1 MSNLK
6 EEINDIFGD
15 IPEIEEDQLLN
26 ISGGNYKEAPIKN
39 IKTEEKRDELQI
51 NYDLID
57 KIRENNINVAEKAS
71 IRVDNYIDILNK
83 KIYFINN
90 ELTETIPFCRDNLY
104 LIMSQ
109 TGCGKSTVVSN
120 ISYSLY
126 KQEQKSLIISN
137 EEAVED
143 VLMRIACLD
152 LELSFNAYK
161 KGKMKNTEIEEC
173 KRLFPKISQYIHV
186 FGILEEGMNPTDV
199 DDVVSVLEGSLK
211 YDYSA
216 ILIDYFQLIRYKKAS
231 FKNTYEILDELR
243 LYLQKFIKKSNA
255 PLVVMSQLYSQGKR
269 KTADIDAR
277 LKNNSNIMET
287 ATVCIEVIPDFAE
300 NSSVFKIHK
309 DRFGSAG
316 RELNFFFK
324 KGKYLSLKDVSIEDK
339 LGLDKFKNI
348 VIED

>member
-1 MSNLK
+1 MVDIK
-6 EEINDIFGD
+6 QEIDDIFDD
-15 IPEIEEDQLLN
+15 IPEIDEELLP
-26 ISGGNYKEAPIKN
+26 EIKN
-39 IKTEEKRDELQI
+39 DFVEKKNQNVIKNEELQI
-51 NYDLID
+51 NHSLIE
-57 KIRENNINVAEKAS
+57 KIIENNTNIAEKAS
-71 IRVDNYIDILNK
+71 IRIDSYIDILNK

-90 ELTETIPFCRDNLY
+90 ELTETIPFCKDNLY

-120 ISYSLY
+120 IAHSLY

-137 EEAVED
+137 EEAMED

-152 LELSFNAYK
+152 LGLSFNMFK
-161 KGKMKNTEIEEC
+161 KGKMSNEEIDMC
-173 KRLFPKISQYIHV
+173 KKLLPNISKYIHI
-186 FGILEEGMNPTDV
+186 FGISEEGMSPTDV

-216 ILIDYFQLIRYKKAS
+216 ILIDYFQLVRYKKS
-231 FKNTYEILDELR
+231 SIKNTYEILDELR
-243 LYLQKFIKKSNA
+243 IYLQKFIKKSNA

-269 KTADIDAR
+269 KSSDIDAR

-300 NSSVFKIHK
+300 SSSIFKIHK

-316 RELNFFFK
+316 KEFKFFFK
-324 KGKYLSLKDVSIEDK
+324 KGKYIPFSEVSIEDR
-339 LGLDKFKNI
+339 LGLDNFKNV